1 MLTPPAESLQH
12 ARKGGFC
19 RVDEPVALWQ
29 RKVVR
34 PFLLRTAI
42 RLTEL
47 LFLSLAG
54 HGQYINSSR
63 QQGFYRSCLTL
74 WHYRKDN
81 NIIYLLAC
89 ICDWKGAQG

>member
-1 MLTPPAESLQH
+1 
-12 ARKGGFC
+12 
-19 RVDEPVALWQ
+19 VDEPVALWQ

-63 QQGFYRSCLTL
+63 QQGFYRSCLTF
-74 WHYRKDN
+74 
-81 NIIYLLAC
+81 IYLLAC
-89 ICDWKGAQG
+89 ICDWKGPKDNRRSALP